1 LRELA
6 DSYDRSIIRHA
17 PRDGQRTLRELP
29 TAFRQA
35 FASDILEKPP
45 RMMLMTTKQ
54 ILTEAELKQQLIDA
68 IRKHPECAQISNV
81 AFTRPTWAN
90 WDVAWVMQGPA
101 SAPAIAHEIVRQ
113 FQQQY
118 DLA

>member
-1 LRELA
+1 
-6 DSYDRSIIRHA
+6 
-17 PRDGQRTLRELP
+17 
-29 TAFRQA
+29 
-35 FASDILEKPP
+35 
-45 RMMLMTTKQ
+45 MTTKQ
-54 ILTEAELKQQLIDA
+54 ILTEAELKQQLMDE
-68 IRKHPECAQISNV
+68 IRKHPECPQISDV
-81 AFTRPTWAN
+81 AFTRSTWAN